1 MIDTTLQSIDKSILI
16 TLLRDRVSED
26 KTLELKES
34 MPRMDTLF
42 GEVCG
47 FANSSAGD
55 IIIGIKQTPDGKAQE
70 LVGITIENLDQE
82 KLKLEQSIRTAFDP
96 PISSFEIHPVELKI
110 TKYILIIRVQK
121 SWNGPHRL
129 KNNNIF
135 YGRHSGGKYP
145 MDVDE
150 LRVAF
155 NQYDIVSN
163 RIRRFHTNRLNEIF
177 SGRTPVSLQPG
188 GMMILHIIPFAA
200 YVTKQL
206 IDVKRTFDIV
216 RNNLYPLGDK
226 GGSIRYN
233 LDGLL
238 FYSSEYPNLSS
249 GYTQLYRNG
258 IIESVEAKIEGRG
271 DKGIPSIA
279 YEQEVISALPRFTN
293 ALRALDIPLPYYAYL
308 SFAGIKDFKLVASR
322 RHSATLFRDE
332 ILDTP
337 EIEINDYNFEATNIL
352 KPIFDIVWNAF
363 GYPSSANYN
372 KEGNWNG

>member
-135 YGRHSGGKYP
+135 YGRHSGAST
-145 MDVDE
+145 
-150 LRVAF
+150 LWTL
-155 NQYDIVSN
+155 
-163 RIRRFHTNRLNEIF
+163 TNCE
-177 SGRTPVSLQPG
+177 
-188 GMMILHIIPFAA
+188 
-200 YVTKQL
+200 
-206 IDVKRTFDIV
+206 
-216 RNNLYPLGDK
+216 
-226 GGSIRYN
+226 
-233 LDGLL
+233 
-238 FYSSEYPNLSS
+238 
-249 GYTQLYRNG
+249 
-258 IIESVEAKIEGRG
+258 
-271 DKGIPSIA
+271 
-279 YEQEVISALPRFTN
+279 
-293 ALRALDIPLPYYAYL
+293 
-308 SFAGIKDFKLVASR
+308 
-322 RHSATLFRDE
+322 
-332 ILDTP
+332 
-337 EIEINDYNFEATNIL
+337 
-352 KPIFDIVWNAF
+352 
-363 GYPSSANYN
+363 
-372 KEGNWNG
+372 